1 MTKHTEAL
9 FELIEK
15 SDLPTSE
22 VNVLIAL
29 MAFDTSA
36 IDKPTSAPSRSV
48 GRRP

>member
-15 SDLPTSE
+15 SELPTSE

-29 MAFDTSA
+29 MATETS
-36 IDKPTSAPSRSV
+36 DSRKPTGTAPRRA
-48 GRRP
+48 GR